1 MKNNWQIRKLKEVAK
16 VVTGTTPKKSVKSYY
31 GGELPLVKPSQLQ
44 NSYITEASEYLTEKG
59 WEQSR
64 WLPEN
69 STLVTCIGDLGRV
82 GLTKYPVAFNQQING
97 VKFGKEIDYKFGY
110 YYLQSPKAREYYRKK
125 ASATTVTILNK
136 TKFSKLEI
144 PFPDISQQEAIALKL
159 ESLFSKMHAGEVGL
173 KQVQQQLKVY
183 RQAVLKKAFDSSRFD
198 RIKLEKIVSLR
209 KERFDPK
216 KSNENRYYIGLGNIS
231 KGTGVITGSGYSNET
246 RSTKNVFYTN
256 DVLYGKLR
264 PYLNKVALVE
274 KQGVCST
281 DILVLIPNTN
291 ILPEL
296 LKFCLLQR
304 DFVSF
309 ATSSSTGVQHPRTK
323 WGIIKEYKF
332 NFPLSIKE
340 QELTLQEIKS
350 QLSIIEAVKNN
361 IKQIIEKN
369 NHLSQS
375 ILKKAFNGGL
385 I

>member
-1 MKNNWQIRKLKEVAK
+1 MSKNWKTRKLKEVAEI
-16 VVTGTTPKKSVKSYY
+16 VTGTTPKKSIKSYY
-31 GGELPLVKPSQLQ
+31 GGDLPLVKPTQLQ
-44 NSYITEASEYLTEKG
+44 NSYITEASEYLTHEG

-64 WLPEN
+64 RLSEN
-69 STLVTCIGDLGRV
+69 STLVTCIGELGRV
-82 GLTKYPVAFNQQING
+82 GLLKYPVAFNQQING
-97 VKFGKEIDYKFGY
+97 VKFNQEIDYKYGF
-110 YYLQSPKAREYYRKK
+110 YYLQSPKAREYYNKK
-125 ASATTVTILNK
+125 ASATTVSILNK
-136 TKFSKLEI
+136 TKFSNLEI
-144 PFPDISQQEAIALKL
+144 PFPSKKTQALIAQTLD
-159 ESLFSKMHAGEVGL
+159 SLFSKIDAGEVGL
-173 KQVQQQLKVY
+173 KQVQQQLEVY
-183 RQAVLKKAFDSSRFD
+183 RQAVLKKAFDSSKFD
-198 RIKLEKIVSLR
+198 SLKLQKIASLR

-231 KGTGVITGSGYSNET
+231 KGTGIITDSGYSNET
-246 RSTKNVFYTN
+246 QSTKNVFYSK

-281 DILVLIPNTN
+281 DILVLIPNIN

-323 WGIIKEYKF
+323 WRIIKEYKF
-332 NFPLSIKE
+332 NFPLSMEE

-350 QLSIIEAVKNN
+350 QLSVIEAVRNN
-361 IKQIIEKN
+361 IKQVIEKN
-369 NHLSQS
+369 NYLRQS
-375 ILKKAFNGGL
+375 VLKKAFNGEL